1 MKITPVCLLLLMYT
15 LAKSQTEIPLYSGA
29 IPNAKK
35 VADNEWTEKTDNGIT
50 VIHNITIPT
59 LTIYEAPKAKATG
72 TGVIIC
78 PGGGYGVVAIA
89 HEGFDVA
96 KQFNA
101 MGVTAFVLKYRL
113 PTDSTMENKEIGPL
127 QDAQRAIQF
136 VRDNAKKYHLKKDK
150 IGIMGFSAGGH
161 LASTAATHF
170 ATSQIPNKKHTDLR
184 PDFAILI
191 YPVISFTDSLMHQGS
206 RDNLIGKNPS
216 QEKITLYSNE
226 LQVND
231 KTPPTFL
238 VHAKD
243 DGGVKVQN
251 SIAYR
256 DALQKSGVQT
266 EMYLFEKGGHG
277 FGLNNPTSDVKWMDH
292 VQQWMKK
299 MSLLK

>member
-1 MKITPVCLLLLMYT
+1 MKIVPVCLLLLMHT
-15 LAKSQTEIPLYSGA
+15 LAKSQTQIPLYGGS

-35 VADNEWTEKTDNGIT
+35 IADNEWTEKRDDGIT
-50 VIHNITIPT
+50 AIHNITVPS
-59 LTIYEAPKAKATG
+59 LTIYEAPKEKATG

-78 PGGGYGVVAIA
+78 PGGGYGIVAIS

-101 MGVTAFVLKYRL
+101 MGVTAFVLKYRI

-127 QDAQRAIQF
+127 QDAQRAIQY
-136 VRDNAKKYHLKKDK
+136 VRENAKKYHLKKNK
-150 IGIMGFSAGGH
+150 IGILGFSAGGH
-161 LASTAATHF
+161 LASTASTHF
-170 ATSQIPNKKHTDLR
+170 TTSQISNKKHTDLR
-184 PDFAILI
+184 PDFAILV
-191 YPVISFTDSLMHQGS
+191 YPVISFTDSLMHKGS
-206 RDNLIGKNPS
+206 RDNLLGKDPS

-243 DGGVKVQN
+243 DSGVKVEN
-251 SIAYR
+251 SIAYH
-256 DALQKSGVQT
+256 DALLKSGVQT

-277 FGLNNPTSDVKWMDH
+277 FGLNNPTSGVKWMDH